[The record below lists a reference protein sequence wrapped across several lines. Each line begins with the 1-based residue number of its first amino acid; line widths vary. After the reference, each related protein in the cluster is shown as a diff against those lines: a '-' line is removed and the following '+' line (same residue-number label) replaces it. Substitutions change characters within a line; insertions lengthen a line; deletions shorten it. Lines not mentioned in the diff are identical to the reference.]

1 MREGK
6 QSDQCEPF
14 AALTSSVAMPPLK
27 DLEREFSE
35 VDYNFQQFC
44 ASHGILSVEDF
55 LVHDLNVLVAFAE
68 QHPTSK
74 ELKQG
79 ITRILSIIDNHHQPW
94 LNGMKLLEDALQNKH
109 VLSTGCE
116 GIDLLLQGGLREG
129 QLTELVGP
137 SSSGKTQICLEAAS
151 NVADKY
157 MGAVMFLD
165 TCNSFSPR
173 RIACFLTRGV
183 SPSSKEDKKRSL
195 ERVMSNIFIYS
206 VFDIFALLGVLQ
218 QLECKWRSQVYTRDN
233 QVKLLIID
241 SISSLITPI
250 LGGNGANGRSLMI
263 SAGLLL
269 KKLAH
274 EHSLSVLVTNHM
286 VGGEGGALKPALG
299 ESWKS
304 VPHVRILL
312 SCDRG
317 GNNLYYAS
325 LLKHPTVASG
335 QAVRFMIEE

>member
-1 MREGK
+1 MLPSSK
-6 QSDQCEPF
+6 
-14 AALTSSVAMPPLK
+14 ALEL
-27 DLEREFSE
+27 EFSE
-35 VDYNFQQFC
+35 IDSNFLQFC

-68 QHPTSK
+68 QHGTSK
-74 ELKQG
+74 KLKQG

-116 GIDLLLQGGLREG
+116 GVDHILQGGLREG

-137 SSSGKTQICLEAAS
+137 SSCGKTQICLQAAS

-157 MGAVMFLD
+157 MGAVIFLD

-173 RIACFLTRGV
+173 RIACFLTKRM
-183 SPSSKEDKKRSL
+183 SSSSNEEKQRIL
-195 ERVMSNIFIYS
+195 ERVMSNIFSYS
-206 VFDIFALLGVLQ
+206 VFDIFSLLDVLQ
-218 QLECKWRSQVYTRDN
+218 QLESKLRSQEFTGDN
-233 QVKLLIID
+233 QVQLLIID

-250 LGGNGANGRSLMI
+250 LGGNGANGRSLMT

-274 EHSLSVLVTNHM
+274 ELNLSVLVTNHM
-286 VGGEGGALKPALG
+286 VGGDGGALKPALG

-312 SCDRG
+312 SRDHG
-317 GNNLYYAS
+317 GNFCDAS
-325 LLKHPTVASG
+325 LLKHPSV
-335 QAVRFMIEE
+335 VK